1 MNTPQ
6 SREGNV
12 IRYAVYLAGYVAV
25 FAVVKLVT
33 RKSPVHIWDLILFGL
48 VAAMI
53 LLFYVYRF
61 NREQRFF
68 ARDFKL
74 PWLGSLSTVVLLT
87 LVITVTQISIS
98 YLQSYGRISH
108 YDFQLIYAKS
118 ESVNMFWFLI
128 VVQGIV
134 LPILQEFL
142 ATGFLFNYAFRRN
155 TKQVAIMGIIVSGL
169 IYSLLSF
176 QNSVVLFII
185 DAIYGMV
192 FAWSYMYTQTL
203 LMPIYLAVVSGVLT
217 VIMLSLI
224 HI

>member
-169 IYSLLSF
+169 IYSLLNF

-203 LMPIYLAVVSGVLT
+203 LMPIYLAVVSGVLI
-217 VIMLSLI
+217 VIMI
-224 HI
+224 

>member
-12 IRYAVYLAGYVAV
+12 IRYAIYLAGYVAV

-169 IYSLLSF
+169 IYSLLNF

-217 VIMLSLI
+217 VIMI
-224 HI
+224 

>member
-155 TKQVAIMGIIVSGL
+155 TKQVAIMGIIVSGQ
-169 IYSLLSF
+169 IYSLLNF

-217 VIMLSLI
+217 VIMI
-224 HI
+224 

>member
-68 ARDFKL
+68 ACDFKL

-169 IYSLLSF
+169 IYSLLNF

-217 VIMLSLI
+217 VIMI
-224 HI
+224 

>member
-98 YLQSYGRISH
+98 YLQLYGRISH

-169 IYSLLSF
+169 IYSLLNF

-217 VIMLSLI
+217 VIMI
-224 HI
+224 

>member
-169 IYSLLSF
+169 IYSLLNF
-176 QNSVVLFII
+176 QNSVVLFIV

-217 VIMLSLI
+217 VIMI
-224 HI
+224 

>member
-169 IYSLLSF
+169 IYSLLNF

-203 LMPIYLAVVSGVLT
+203 LMPIYLAVVSGVIT
-217 VIMLSLI
+217 VIMI
-224 HI
+224 

>member
-25 FAVVKLVT
+25 FVVVKLVT

-169 IYSLLSF
+169 IYSLLNF

-217 VIMLSLI
+217 VIMI
-224 HI
+224 

>member
-48 VAAMI
+48 VAATI

-169 IYSLLSF
+169 IYSLLNF

-217 VIMLSLI
+217 VIMI
-224 HI
+224 

>member
-142 ATGFLFNYAFRRN
+142 ATGFLFNYTFRRN

-169 IYSLLSF
+169 IYSLLNF

-217 VIMLSLI
+217 VIMI
-224 HI
+224 

>member
-33 RKSPVHIWDLILFGL
+33 RKSPVHIWGLILFGL

-169 IYSLLSF
+169 IYSLLNF

-217 VIMLSLI
+217 VIMI
-224 HI
+224 

>member
-48 VAAMI
+48 VAAMM

-169 IYSLLSF
+169 IYSLLNF

-217 VIMLSLI
+217 VIMI
-224 HI
+224 

>member
-6 SREGNV
+6 SREGNM

-68 ARDFKL
+68 ARDLKL

-169 IYSLLSF
+169 IYSLLNF

-217 VIMLSLI
+217 VIMI
-224 HI
+224 

>member
-1 MNTPQ
+1 
-6 SREGNV
+6 REGNV

-68 ARDFKL
+68 ARVFKL

-169 IYSLLSF
+169 IYSLLNF

-217 VIMLSLI
+217 VIMI
-224 HI
+224 

>member
-1 MNTPQ
+1 MNTPR

-12 IRYAVYLAGYVAV
+12 IRYAVYLVGYVAV

-169 IYSLLSF
+169 IYSLLNF

-217 VIMLSLI
+217 VIMI
-224 HI
+224 

>member
-169 IYSLLSF
+169 IYSLLNF

-203 LMPIYLAVVSGVLT
+203 LMPIYLAVVSGGLF
-217 VIMLSLI
+217 M
-224 HI
+224 

>member
-142 ATGFLFNYAFRRN
+142 ATGFLFNYAFQRN

-169 IYSLLSF
+169 IYSLLNF

-217 VIMLSLI
+217 VIMI
-224 HI
+224 

>member
-1 MNTPQ
+1 
-6 SREGNV
+6 V

-68 ARDFKL
+68 ARDYKL

-169 IYSLLSF
+169 IYSLLNF

-217 VIMLSLI
+217 VIMI
-224 HI
+224 

>member
-1 MNTPQ
+1 MKNLNTLR

-68 ARDFKL
+68 ARDYKL

-169 IYSLLSF
+169 IYSLLNF

-217 VIMLSLI
+217 VIMI
-224 HI
+224 

>member
-68 ARDFKL
+68 ARDSKL

-169 IYSLLSF
+169 IYSLLNF

-217 VIMLSLI
+217 VIMI
-224 HI
+224 

>member
-68 ARDFKL
+68 ARDLKL

-169 IYSLLSF
+169 IYSLLNF
-176 QNSVVLFII
+176 QNSVLLFII

-217 VIMLSLI
+217 VIMI
-224 HI
+224 

>member
-33 RKSPVHIWDLILFGL
+33 RKSPVHIWDSILFGL

-169 IYSLLSF
+169 IYSLLNF

-203 LMPIYLAVVSGVLT
+203 LMPIYLAVVKG
-217 VIMLSLI
+217 
-224 HI
+224 

>member
-169 IYSLLSF
+169 IYSLLNF

-192 FAWSYMYTQTL
+192 FAWNYMYTQTL

-217 VIMLSLI
+217 VIMI
-224 HI
+224 

>member
-68 ARDFKL
+68 ARDLKL

-169 IYSLLSF
+169 FYSLLNF

-217 VIMLSLI
+217 VIMI
-224 HI
+224 

>member
-192 FAWSYMYTQTL
+192 FAWSYMYTKTL

-217 VIMLSLI
+217 VIMI
-224 HI
+224 

>member
-33 RKSPVHIWDLILFGL
+33 RKSPVHIWYLILFGL

-169 IYSLLSF
+169 IYSLLNF

-217 VIMLSLI
+217 VIMI
-224 HI
+224 

>member
-1 MNTPQ
+1 M
-6 SREGNV
+6 
-12 IRYAVYLAGYVAV
+12 

-68 ARDFKL
+68 ARDYKL

-169 IYSLLSF
+169 IYSLLNF

-217 VIMLSLI
+217 VIMI
-224 HI
+224 

>member
-1 MNTPQ
+1 MKNLNTPR

-12 IRYAVYLAGYVAV
+12 IRYAVYLVGYVAV

-169 IYSLLSF
+169 IYSLLNF

-217 VIMLSLI
+217 VIMI
-224 HI
+224 

>member
-134 LPILQEFL
+134 LPILHEFL

-169 IYSLLSF
+169 IYSLLNF

-217 VIMLSLI
+217 VIMI
-224 HI
+224 

>member
-12 IRYAVYLAGYVAV
+12 IRYAVYLVGYVAV

-155 TKQVAIMGIIVSGL
+155 TKQVAIMGIIVSGQ
-169 IYSLLSF
+169 IYSLLNF

-217 VIMLSLI
+217 VIMI
-224 HI
+224 

>member
-12 IRYAVYLAGYVAV
+12 IRYALYLAGYVAV

-169 IYSLLSF
+169 IYSLLNF

-217 VIMLSLI
+217 VIMI
-224 HI
+224 

>member
-169 IYSLLSF
+169 IYSLLNF
-176 QNSVVLFII
+176 KNSVVLFII

-217 VIMLSLI
+217 VIMI
-224 HI
+224 

>member
-12 IRYAVYLAGYVAV
+12 IRYAVYLVGYVAV

-68 ARDFKL
+68 ARDFKI

-169 IYSLLSF
+169 IYSLLNF

-217 VIMLSLI
+217 VIMI
-224 HI
+224 

>member
-68 ARDFKL
+68 ARDFKF

-169 IYSLLSF
+169 IYSLLNF

-217 VIMLSLI
+217 VIMI
-224 HI
+224 

>member
-25 FAVVKLVT
+25 LAVVKLVT

-68 ARDFKL
+68 ARDLKL

-98 YLQSYGRISH
+98 YLQPYGRISH

-169 IYSLLSF
+169 IYSLLNF

-217 VIMLSLI
+217 VIMI
-224 HI
+224 

>member
-74 PWLGSLSTVVLLT
+74 PWLGSLSTLVLLT

-169 IYSLLSF
+169 IYSLLNF

-217 VIMLSLI
+217 VIMI
-224 HI
+224 

>member
-53 LLFYVYRF
+53 LLFYVYRL

-169 IYSLLSF
+169 IYSLLNF

-185 DAIYGMV
+185 DAIYGMM

-217 VIMLSLI
+217 VIMI
-224 HI
+224 

>member
-155 TKQVAIMGIIVSGL
+155 TKQVAIMGIIVSGQ
-169 IYSLLSF
+169 IYSLLNF

-185 DAIYGMV
+185 DAIYGLV

-217 VIMLSLI
+217 VIMI
-224 HI
+224 